1 MLREKTPDAH
11 SKDHITNIG
20 LKQMMKNSN
29 SVQEH
34 GEKIDL
40 NNHIS
45 FVKPQSDQ
53 LYINEKAFVLGKTRA
68 DVKKG

>member
-45 FVKPQSDQ
+45 FVKP
-53 LYINEKAFVLGKTRA
+53 
-68 DVKKG
+68 